1 MILQTKNLGV
11 RLGGKEILADIS
23 VTLRPGEIVGL
34 LGPNG
39 AGKSTLVK
47 ALAGIIPP
55 AQGAISVAGHTGTD
69 GAPDQGIAY
78 LPQDGIGRTGLTVT
92 EAILL
97 GRHDRLGLR
106 IKDSDLAAVHDALAR
121 FSITELANPRID
133 TLSGGQRQLA
143 GLAQVL
149 FRAPRLMLLDEPT
162 SALDLYRQLLVLD
175 NVKALA
181 ADQNIAVVCVLHDLS
196 LAARFADRILFL
208 KEGRLVADD
217 ACAKVMTRDM
227 LRDIYRIEAEILT
240 GQDGH
245 MHVAAIRPMPEAT
258 EGEAM

>member
-1 MILQTKNLGV
+1 MILETENLGV
-11 RLGGKEILADIS
+11 RLGGKEILTDIS

-47 ALAGIIPP
+47 ALAGIIAP
-55 AQGAISVAGHTGTD
+55 AQGRIAIAGRSRMADH
-69 GAPDQGIAY
+69 GIAY
-78 LPQDGIGRTGLTVT
+78 LPQDGIGSTGLTVT

-106 IKDSDLAAVHDALAR
+106 VKDSDLAAVFDALAR
-121 FSITELANPRID
+121 FSITELADRRID

-149 FRAPRLMLLDEPT
+149 FREPRVMLLDEPT

-175 NVKALA
+175 NVRHLA
-181 ADQNIAVVCVLHDLS
+181 AERNIAVVCVLHDLS
-196 LAARFADRILFL
+196 LAARFAERILFL
-208 KEGRLVADD
+208 KDGRLVADD
-217 ACAKVMTRDM
+217 ACAKVMTSDM
-227 LRDIYRIEAEILT
+227 LRDIYQIEAEILT
-240 GQDGH
+240 GQGGQ
-245 MHVAAIRPMPEAT
+245 MHVAAIRPMLQPTHGSA
-258 EGEAM
+258 A